1 MPSYKSEKLKIV
13 EEQIS
18 FNTVSDE
25 DLEEFTLPESIEPSF
40 SE

>member
-1 MPSYKSEKLKIV
+1 MPSYKSDKLKIV
-13 EEQIS
+13 EEQIGI
-18 FNTVSDE
+18 NTATDD